1 MIVFCVSSRRAPRVL
16 YIYLHSPS
24 WSEFCKIAPHTLSRK
39 HHLRLDSIVTRLIPK
54 NILSHRCDSTYRLSR
69 NISMR
74 CDRTGSFSL
83 VDAQSIRGV
92 SEEPSCRLLEYRDRS
107 GPGDQ
112 ASLYPTLSIYAYYWN
127 DEDKKIERVTRRIGK
142 EMTVT
147 VWLIYRHEY
156 EYEHVHSQMPVRDR
170 QNVIHRVKGMPRC
183 SNTDLGQGGV
193 ALQG

>member
-1 MIVFCVSSRRAPRVL
+1 VRPRVL
-16 YIYLHSPS
+16 YIYLHSPL
-24 WSEFCKIAPHTLSRK
+24 WSKSCKIAPHTLSRK
-39 HHLRLDSIVTRLIPK
+39 HYLRLDSIITRLIRK

-83 VDAQSIRGV
+83 VDAQSIRGL

-127 DEDKKIERVTRRIGK
+127 DKGKKIERVTRQISK
-142 EMTVT
+142 KMMVT
-147 VWLIYRHEY
+147 VCLSVAMSMSTSIC
-156 EYEHVHSQMPVRDR
+156 
-170 QNVIHRVKGMPRC
+170 ILRC
-183 SNTDLGQGGV
+183 LFGT
-193 ALQG
+193 AKM